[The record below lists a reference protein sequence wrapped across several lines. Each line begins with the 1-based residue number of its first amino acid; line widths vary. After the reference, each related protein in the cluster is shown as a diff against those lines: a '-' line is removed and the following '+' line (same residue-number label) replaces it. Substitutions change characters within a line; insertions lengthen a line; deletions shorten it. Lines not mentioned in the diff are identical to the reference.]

1 MSKVSEN
8 AVDSLL
14 ASVQELKNV
23 CLPLLHFLHPPSALT
38 NAYSSP
44 PSSLIRNLRNPEKP
58 VQDKKSVSSKHS
70 PLEQTTP
77 KV

>member
-23 CLPLLHFLHPPSALT
+23 CPPLLLFLHPSSALT
-38 NAYSSP
+38 NTD
-44 PSSLIRNLRNPEKP
+44 PSFPLNRNLRNPEKP
-58 VQDKKSVSSKHS
+58 VKDKKSVSSKHS
-70 PLEQTTP
+70 PLEQMIP